1 MHTMKIRRW
10 SKNKPNEDS
19 LANRNM
25 HIPER
30 GEPELDMK
38 ITTNIALITAT
49 KHNKW
54 DLNLE
59 RKGYLRVLLIE

>member
-54 DLNLE
+54 
-59 RKGYLRVLLIE
+59 